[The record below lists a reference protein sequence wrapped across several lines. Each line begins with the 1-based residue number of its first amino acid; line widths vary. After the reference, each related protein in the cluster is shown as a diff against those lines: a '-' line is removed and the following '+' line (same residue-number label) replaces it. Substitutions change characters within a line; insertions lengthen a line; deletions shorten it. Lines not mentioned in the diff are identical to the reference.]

1 MISYKNIFVFSLL
14 FFVGLSLSLHFVS
27 AQTQGGNL
35 GGTQT
40 PNSGLINPLCPP
52 SDPNC
57 PNSDAEG
64 LLRSI
69 VNWLIRIGT
78 PIAVGMLIIGAF
90 QMMFS
95 GGNEDMIKRGR
106 RTILYTAIGYAIILI
121 GWGLTSIIQ
130 DFLSH

>member
-1 MISYKNIFVFSLL
+1 MNLYKNIFLFSLIFL
-14 FFVGLSLSLHFVS
+14 VGLSFSLHLVF
-27 AQTQGGNL
+27 AQDIS
-35 GGTQT
+35 GTQT
-40 PNSGLINPLCPP
+40 PNKGLINPLCPP

-57 PNSDAEG
+57 PSSSAEG
-64 LLRSI
+64 LLHSI
-69 VNWLIRIGT
+69 VDWLIRIGT